1 MGGGGK
7 LALLVK
13 FLGRSG
19 FRGHGETCQ
28 GPMTLGSAPST
39 SIWNVTHLSYSSILI
54 SPPRMWSCMENP
66 KLPFITSIQLLHLI
80 RIEIC
85 TVTLAMGSG
94 WRIWRAAGFLQV
106 LLTTLQRDSLGL
118 RLLMLFFTVASLKR
132 AMQTLG
138 IQLIFTEFSYL
149 TMMRYS

>member
-1 MGGGGK
+1 
-7 LALLVK
+7 
-13 FLGRSG
+13 
-19 FRGHGETCQ
+19 
-28 GPMTLGSAPST
+28 
-39 SIWNVTHLSYSSILI
+39 
-54 SPPRMWSCMENP
+54 MENP

-94 WRIWRAAGFLQV
+94 WRIWRAARFLQV
-106 LLTTLQRDSLGL
+106 LLTTLQRDFLGL

-138 IQLIFTEFSYL
+138 IQLMFTEFSYL
-149 TMMRYS
+149 